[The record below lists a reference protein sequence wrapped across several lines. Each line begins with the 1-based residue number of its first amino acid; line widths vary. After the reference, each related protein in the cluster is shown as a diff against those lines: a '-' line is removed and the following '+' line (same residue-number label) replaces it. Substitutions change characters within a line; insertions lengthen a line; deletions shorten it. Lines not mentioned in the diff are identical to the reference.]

1 MSFGKKSVVYTDFN
15 AQKLTQLTT
24 LRQDSETA
32 LSTFNIAVASLEA
45 ANKKIDEEIADIKTY
60 IANAT
65 SILNELTAQRSSNER
80 VMTNIKNIFG
90 VCQDTIEEV
99 A

>member
-32 LSTFNIAVASLEA
+32 LSTFNIAVASLE
-45 ANKKIDEEIADIKTY
+45 EIGRAH
-60 IANAT
+60 
-65 SILNELTAQRSSNER
+65 
-80 VMTNIKNIFG
+80 V
-90 VCQDTIEEV
+90 
-99 A
+99 